1 MTKYLILLLAVC
13 LAGSFSV
20 LTRPEK
26 LPLDKWEYIL
36 IDSTRTGNDIK
47 KAWGS
52 FGMDFADGNKDG
64 YGDIIAGKWFYLNP
78 KGDLIAPW
86 VKSKTS
92 DSVDNMF
99 ILDVDRDKF
108 ADVIGLKCN
117 EQFWYEAVNKEHT
130 QWKCVKIGNAPIC
143 NHKMSALGYCKADV
157 FKGGKQELLFTDKPG
172 RIICFEIPENPS
184 SIWSVTIISESEA
197 TEKFIDAGDMD
208 NDGDLDLVSGF
219 KFPTEKLFRGIC
231 WFENPGTKTGNWKR
245 HHIGQVDNTADHL
258 AIADFDSDGI
268 CEVLVTEGKWP
279 QAYPAGIYLFT
290 APGKNVLDTL
300 WEKKLIATQYST
312 NSLEIADMD
321 KDGDLD
327 FVAGEHKGS
336 CRLQIWENKGSLNF
350 ICHVIDSLKESH
362 NGTKLLDI
370 EGDGDLDI
378 ATSGWYNKSVHVW
391 INKALK

>member
-1 MTKYLILLLAVC
+1 MKGKFILLLIIC
-13 LAGSFSV
+13 CAGGFIFFKP
-20 LTRPEK
+20 PEK
-26 LPLDKWEYIL
+26 LSLDKWKYIL
-36 IDSTRTGNDIK
+36 IDSTRTGNDIM

-78 KGDLIAPW
+78 KGDYTNEWI
-86 VKSKTS
+86 KSKTS

-99 ILDVDRDKF
+99 IVDVDGDAF
-108 ADVIGLKCN
+108 ADVVGLKCN
-117 EQFWYEAVNKEHT
+117 EQFWYEAINKEHT
-130 QWKCVKIGNAPIC
+130 QWRSTKIGEALIC

-172 RIICFEIPENPS
+172 KILCFEIPDNPDL
-184 SIWSVTIISESEA
+184 IWPVTIIADSGA

-208 NDGDLDLVSGF
+208 NDGDLDLVSAF
-219 KFPTEKLFRGIC
+219 KISGEKLFRGIC

-245 HHIGQVDNTADHL
+245 HHIGEVENTADHL
-258 AIADFDSDGI
+258 AITDFNSDGI

-290 APGKNVLDTL
+290 APGKNVFDIL
-300 WEKKLIATQYST
+300 WNKKLIATQYST
-312 NSLEIADMD
+312 NSLEVADMD

-327 FVAGEHKGS
+327 FVTGEHKGP
-336 CRLQIWENKGSLNF
+336 CRLQVWENKGALNF
-350 ICHVIDSLKESH
+350 SCHVIDSLKESH
-362 NGTKLLDI
+362 NGTRLLDI

-378 ATSGWYNKSVHVW
+378 ASSGWYDKSVHLW
-391 INKALK
+391 INKAIK